1 MALIKINGIDITAP
15 TTYTIGIMD
24 ISKAQRN
31 AAGTIFINRIATKRK
46 LTLSWQFL
54 YDYELSAILQLISDV
69 FFDVTYVDPQ
79 TNAITTKTFYCG
91 DRSTTAIDYTNG
103 KMRWKDVKFDL
114 IEQ

>member
-1 MALIKINGIDITAP
+1 MALIQINGVDITTP
-15 TTYTIGIMD
+15 TSYTVGIMD

-31 AAGTIFINRIATKRK
+31 AAGTMFINRIATKRK

-54 YDYELSAILQLISDV
+54 YADELATILQLVSDV

-79 TNAITTKTFYCG
+79 TNSIVTKTFYCG
-91 DRSTTAIDYTNG
+91 DRSVTAVDYING
-103 KMRWKDVKFDL
+103 VMRWRDVKFDL